1 MYCAPGTVFH
11 PRLLECTWPYCLP
24 GDNECYEP
32 CGSPCAGWT
41 PEEIREQ
48 CADSHDV
55 TTSSPWIKY
64 INSKSWLFHFLDC
77 HKDLATIL
85 IIFRLEI
92 ISTLST
98 GRYTRYKSYR
108 TTRWNSCGENTPL
121 SFRLNSPTDYHMR
134 PQSAWNLIEFLKLTD
149 GVN

>member
-1 MYCAPGTVFH
+1 MRSKKRVLYIFLGKPDGFYQDVKDCASYFFCWNSGKYGDKMYCAPGTVFH

-55 TTSSPWIKY
+55 TTSSP
-64 INSKSWLFHFLDC
+64 
-77 HKDLATIL
+77 
-85 IIFRLEI
+85 
-92 ISTLST
+92 
-98 GRYTRYKSYR
+98 
-108 TTRWNSCGENTPL
+108 
-121 SFRLNSPTDYHMR
+121 
-134 PQSAWNLIEFLKLTD
+134 
-149 GVN
+149 

>member
-41 PEEIREQ
+41 PEEIRDQ

-55 TTSSPWIKY
+55 TT
-64 INSKSWLFHFLDC
+64 
-77 HKDLATIL
+77 
-85 IIFRLEI
+85 
-92 ISTLST
+92 
-98 GRYTRYKSYR
+98 
-108 TTRWNSCGENTPL
+108 
-121 SFRLNSPTDYHMR
+121 
-134 PQSAWNLIEFLKLTD
+134 
-149 GVN
+149 VNP

>member
-1 MYCAPGTVFH
+1 MKLLAVFAALSMAQDTPHDPEAQAFCEGKQEGYYANPKDCGSYFFCWNQGKYGDKMYCAPGTVFH

-55 TTSSPWIKY
+55 TTSSP
-64 INSKSWLFHFLDC
+64 
-77 HKDLATIL
+77 
-85 IIFRLEI
+85 
-92 ISTLST
+92 
-98 GRYTRYKSYR
+98 
-108 TTRWNSCGENTPL
+108 
-121 SFRLNSPTDYHMR
+121 
-134 PQSAWNLIEFLKLTD
+134 
-149 GVN
+149 